1 MAKYLVVI
9 LSAAALAGLSACE
22 AEKPKTERKQAKA
35 QQTHKP
41 LRHEKLFA
49 DTRKHLAEQAAKT
62 AENIKLNAAKLRKTM
77 SGEPEPEP
85 AAKAQAKTKP
95 GKQQKK
101 ASKEAND
108 PPAKID

>member
-1 MAKYLVVI
+1 MANYLVVI
-9 LSAAALAGLSACE
+9 LSAAALVGLSACE

-62 AENIKLNAAKLRKTM
+62 AENIKLNAEKLRKTM

-85 AAKAQAKTKP
+85 PAKAQAKVRK
-95 GKQQKK
+95 QKK
-101 ASKEAND
+101 AAKETND
-108 PPAKID
+108 QPAKSD